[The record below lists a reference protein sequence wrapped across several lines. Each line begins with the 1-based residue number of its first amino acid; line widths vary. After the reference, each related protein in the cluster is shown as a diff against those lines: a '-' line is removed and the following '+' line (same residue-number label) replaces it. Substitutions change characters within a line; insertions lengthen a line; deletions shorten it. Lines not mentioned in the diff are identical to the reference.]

1 MDYSV
6 IDRFAGQSGFDVR
19 CDEPMAQHTT
29 FKIGGP
35 ADRFITV
42 HNEQALAE
50 LLKAVKDA
58 AVPYFILGNGSNLLV
73 SDAGYRGVVIT
84 LGGEFKEMTLEEDG
98 CTIRCGA
105 GAMLSALC
113 KFALD
118 HSLSGLEFAW
128 GIPGSTGGAV
138 YMNAGAYGGEMKDV
152 LVSAS
157 AVTADGD
164 LKTILAEELDLS
176 YRHSVFSG
184 GTDIVTSLRMKL
196 ATADP
201 EEIRAKMNDLMGRR
215 RDKQP
220 LEYPSAGST
229 FKRPVG
235 YFAAALIE
243 QCGLKGVSV
252 GGAQVSAK
260 HSGFVIN
267 TGDATAQDVL
277 DLIAHVRRVV
287 NEQTGVT
294 LETEVE
300 FLGM

>member
-19 CDEPMAQHTT
+19 CDEPMSQHTT

-35 ADRFITV
+35 ADRYVTV
-42 HNEQALAE
+42 HNENALAE
-50 LLKAVKDA
+50 LVKTAVDA
-58 AVPYFILGNGSNLLV
+58 GIPYFILGNGSNLLV
-73 SDAGYRGVVIT
+73 ADTGYRGVVIT
-84 LGGEFKEMTLEEDG
+84 LGGEFKEIILEEDG
-98 CTIRCGA
+98 CTVRCGA

-113 KFALD
+113 KFAAD
-118 HSLSGLEFAW
+118 RSLSGLEFAW
-128 GIPGSTGGAV
+128 GIPGSAGGAV

-157 AVTADGD
+157 AVTAGGEM
-164 LKTILAEELDLS
+164 KTIPAEKLDLS
-176 YRHSVFSG
+176 YRHSIFSG
-184 GTDIVTSLRMKL
+184 GTDIVTSLRVKL
-196 ATADP
+196 TTAAP
-201 EEIRAKMNDLMGRR
+201 EEIHAKMNDLMGRR

-235 YFAAALIE
+235 YFTAALIE

-252 GGAQVSAK
+252 GGAQVSSK

-267 TGDATAQDVL
+267 TGGATAQDVL
-277 DLIAHVRRVV
+277 DLIDHVRRVV

-300 FLGM
+300 LLGI

>member
-6 IDRFAGQSGFDVR
+6 IDRLNGLSGFEVR

-35 ADRFITV
+35 ADRFVVV
-42 HNEQALAE
+42 HNEDALAH
-50 LLKAVKDA
+50 LMNGLHDA
-58 AVPYFILGNGSNLLV
+58 GLPYFVLGNGSNLLV
-73 SDAGYRGVVIT
+73 ADAGYRGVVVS
-84 LGGEFKEMTLEEDG
+84 LGGEFKTVVLEEDG
-98 CTIRCGA
+98 CTVRCGA
-105 GAMLSALC
+105 GVMLSALC
-113 KFALD
+113 KFAEENELT
-118 HSLSGLEFAW
+118 GLEFAW
-128 GIPGSTGGAV
+128 GIPGSAGGAV

-152 LVSAS
+152 IASAS
-157 AVTADGD
+157 CVTAEGE
-164 LKTILAEELDLS
+164 KKVFQAEELDLS

-184 GTDIVTSLRMKL
+184 GTNIVTSLRVRLQKG
-196 ATADP
+196 DP
-201 EEIRAKMNDLMGRR
+201 EEIRAKMADLIGRR

-235 YFAAALIE
+235 YYAAALIE
-243 QCGLKGVSV
+243 ECGLKGASV
-252 GGAQVSAK
+252 GGAQVSRK

-267 TGDATAQDVL
+267 TGGATAQDVL
-277 DLIAHVRRVV
+277 GLIAHVQQVV
-287 NEQTGVT
+287 REKTGVS

>member
-6 IDRFAGQSGFDVR
+6 IDRLNGLSGLEVR

-35 ADRFITV
+35 ADRFLTV
-42 HNEQALAE
+42 RTEEALTE
-50 LLKAVKDA
+50 LMKALQTSA
-58 AVPYFILGNGSNLLV
+58 LPYFILGNGSNLLV
-73 SDAGYRGVVIT
+73 ADAGYRGVVIS
-84 LGGEFKEMTLEEDG
+84 LGGDFKSVSLEDDG

-105 GAMLSALC
+105 GVMLSALC
-113 KFALD
+113 KFAEENE
-118 HSLSGLEFAW
+118 LSGLEFAW
-128 GIPGSTGGAV
+128 GIPGTAGGAV

-157 AVTADGD
+157 SVTANGEQ
-164 LKTILAEELDLS
+164 KVFTAEELDLS

-184 GTDIVTSLRMKL
+184 GTDIITSLRVKL
-196 ATADP
+196 AKGNV
-201 EEIRAKMNDLMGRR
+201 EEIREKMSDLIGRR

-252 GGAQVSAK
+252 GGAQVSEK

-267 TGDATAQDVL
+267 TGGATAQDVL
-277 DLIAHVRRVV
+277 DLIAHVQQVV
-287 NEQTGVT
+287 KTQTGVS

>member
-6 IDRFAGQSGFDVR
+6 IDRFAGQSGFEVR
-19 CDEPMAQHTT
+19 CGEPMSLHTT

-35 ADRFITV
+35 ADRFVTV
-42 HNEQALAE
+42 HNEAALAE
-50 LLKAVKDA
+50 LLKAAKA
-58 AVPYFILGNGSNLLV
+58 AEIPCFILGNGSNLLV
-73 SDAGYRGVVIT
+73 SDAGYRGVVVT
-84 LGGEFKEMTLEEDG
+84 LGGEFKEMVLEEDG
-98 CTIRCGA
+98 CTVRCGA

-113 KFALD
+113 RFAAE

-128 GIPGSTGGAV
+128 GIPGCTGGAV

-157 AVTADGD
+157 AV
-164 LKTILAEELDLS
+164 AENGEVKEVPAGELDLS

-184 GTDIVTSLRMKL
+184 GTDIVTSLRVKL
-196 ATADP
+196 TPADP
-201 EEIRAKMNDLMGRR
+201 EEIRAKMNELMGRR

-229 FKRPVG
+229 FKRPAG

-252 GGAQVSAK
+252 GGAQVSTK

-267 TGDATAQDVL
+267 TGSATAQDVL
-277 DLIAHVRRVV
+277 DLIAYVQRVTM
-287 NEQTGVT
+287 EQTGVA
-294 LETEVE
+294 LETVVE
-300 FLGM
+300 LSGM